1 MGRPPAAALVEFRVT
16 HGVSANYDAI
26 AGPPAFGRPADLATS
41 LPEASASVLPARAWL
56 SSMRFMSNTGL
67 ALSGGG
73 FRATLYHLGVIR
85 YLRDA
90 GALAHVTDIAAVSG
104 GSILAAHLALNW
116 DRYTG
121 DDDAFAEAAA
131 EVIRFTQFDLRNH
144 IVRRLPLTFPIRMA
158 GKLVGSDTES
168 LSPNAILESYYRRF
182 LYGDRRL
189 LELPERPNF
198 HILSTN
204 VSDGTLAVFNR
215 RGLHV
220 LRRGHGPTDPDPFQ
234 HIAGTTMSVAKAVGA
249 SSAFPGFFPPV
260 HVTADDLGVNDGEF
274 PGESFT
280 DGGVYDNL
288 GTRAFTWIHRLHD
301 VDHERI
307 LVSDAGKPFQILG
320 RSTIGF
326 VAQSIRA
333 TDILWDRVW
342 QLERE
347 NFGDQNGFFFAPI
360 TRVVDP
366 ADDPHSLHPAV
377 QQVVSSLRTD
387 LDRFS
392 DLEVAALVRHGFEV
406 TRATHRHLADRSDV
420 PVHDGP
426 AWDPL
431 PGRHALTAAAT
442 AAPSPAGDAAAQGTA
457 RTGGTCPTAAV
468 AAALRRGSRRRVWST
483 LFDPRDW
490 PTWIYAALA
499 AVLFIWLPLRLY
511 RIHRHAEILA
521 GVIDSIAKGD
531 PEIRLVLDLVDGDPS
546 ASWAKVPVTTATESA
561 ATTDFSGVDILAFTR
576 IVDLRQAVGRTDDP
590 VTIRDRMLLRFND
603 AKAASR
609 HLVFRS
615 LLPADD
621 VDFRQPPTQPPLS
634 IARVATADQRA
645 HLEVRCDLP
654 GVPAD
659 ETVPL
664 ELTTSFRSG
673 LFAQGRIPF
682 DLLYPAD
689 LVTIW
694 VLFPQGHPYRKYEL
708 VRYPEGAPE
717 AAEPMS
723 PRYTI
728 DHPFGTLIGWSV
740 IKPEPGNVYE
750 CRWKND

>member
-1 MGRPPAAALVEFRVT
+1 M
-16 HGVSANYDAI
+16 
-26 AGPPAFGRPADLATS
+26 AGPPALGVAAELPSS
-41 LPEASASVLPARAWL
+41 LPEASPSVLPARAGL
-56 SSMRFMSNTGL
+56 SAMRFMSNTGL

-73 FRATLYHLGVIR
+73 FRATLYHLGVVR
-85 YLRDA
+85 YLRDS

-121 DDDAFAEAAA
+121 DDAAFAEVAG
-131 EVIRFTQFDLRNH
+131 ELIRFVQFDLRNH

-189 LELPERPNF
+189 FELPERPNF

-204 VSDGTLAVFNR
+204 VSDGTLAAFNR

-220 LRRGHGPTDPDPFQ
+220 LRRGHASEDPDPFQ
-234 HIAGTTMSVAKAVGA
+234 HIPGTTMSVAKAVGA

-260 HVTADDLGVNDGEF
+260 RVTADDLGVNDGEF

-288 GTRAFTWIHRLHD
+288 GTRAFNWIHRLHN

-366 ADDPHSLHPAV
+366 AEDPHAMHPAI
-377 QQVVSSLRTD
+377 QRVVSSLRTD

-392 DLEVAALVRHGFEV
+392 NLEVAALVRHGYEV

-420 PVHDGP
+420 PMHDGP

-431 PGRHALTAAAT
+431 PGRHALAAAAAT
-442 AAPSPAGDAAAQGTA
+442 GRAEDAVHQASGSQPAGTSRTA
-457 RTGGTCPTAAV
+457 GTCPTAAV
-468 AAALRRGSRRRVWST
+468 AAELRRGSRRRVWST
-483 LFDPRDW
+483 LLDPRDW

-499 AVLFIWLPLRLY
+499 AVLFVWLPLRLY
-511 RIHRHAEILA
+511 AIHRHAELLA

-546 ASWAKVPVTTATESA
+546 ASWEAVPVTAATESA
-561 ATTDFSGVDILAFTR
+561 ATTDFQGVDILAFTR
-576 IVDLRQAVGRTDDP
+576 IIDLRQATGGTNDP
-590 VTIRDRMLLRFND
+590 VKIRDRLLLRFSD
-603 AKAASR
+603 TSAANR

-621 VDFRQPPTQPPLS
+621 VTFRQPPSQPPLS
-634 IARVATADQRA
+634 VTQVAAA
-645 HLEVRCDLP
+645 GEPPHLEMHCDLP
-654 GVPAD
+654 GVPAG

-664 ELTTSFRSG
+664 ELTTSFNSDV
-673 LFAQGRIPF
+673 FARGRIPF
-682 DLLYPAD
+682 ELLYPTD
-689 LVTIW
+689 LLTIW
-694 VLFPQGHPYRKYEL
+694 ILFPQNHPYLRYEL
-708 VRYPEGAPE
+708 LRYPEGAPE

-740 IKPEPGNVYE
+740 IKPVPGNVYE
-750 CRWKND
+750 CRWKTD

>member
-1 MGRPPAAALVEFRVT
+1 
-16 HGVSANYDAI
+16 
-26 AGPPAFGRPADLATS
+26 
-41 LPEASASVLPARAWL
+41 
-56 SSMRFMSNTGL
+56 MRFMSNTGL

-104 GSILAAHLALNW
+104 GSVLAAHLALNW
-116 DRYTG
+116 ARYTG
-121 DDDAFAEAAA
+121 ADDAFAEAAA
-131 EVIRFTQFDLRNH
+131 ELIRFVQFDLRNH
-144 IVRRLPLTFPIRMA
+144 IVRRLPLTFPIRLA
-158 GKLVGSDTES
+158 GKFVGSDTES

-189 LELPERPNF
+189 LELPERPNV

-204 VSDGTLAVFNR
+204 VSDGTLAAFNR
-215 RGLHV
+215 HGLHV
-220 LRRGHGPTDPDPFQ
+220 LRRGHGPDDADPFQ
-234 HIAGTTMSVAKAVGA
+234 HIPGTTMSVAKAVGA

-260 HVTADDLGVNDGEF
+260 RVTADDLGVTEGEF

-288 GTRAFTWIHRLHD
+288 GTRAFNWMHRLHD

-347 NFGDQNGFFFAPI
+347 NFGDQNGFFFVPI
-360 TRVVDP
+360 TKVVDP
-366 ADDPHSLHPAV
+366 ADDPHALHPV
-377 QQVVSSLRTD
+377 IQRLVSSLRTD
-387 LDRFS
+387 LDRFN
-392 DLEVAALVRHGFEV
+392 DLEIAALVRHGYEV
-406 TRATHRHLADRSDV
+406 ARATHRHLSDRSDV
-420 PVHDGP
+420 PVHQGP

-431 PGRHALTAAAT
+431 PGRHLLAAAGHATGPEAGSPAQPGTSRTAAV
-442 AAPSPAGDAAAQGTA
+442 
-457 RTGGTCPTAAV
+457 CPTAA
-468 AAALRRGSRRRVWST
+468 AAAELRRGSRRRVWST
-483 LFDPRDW
+483 LLDPWDW
-490 PTWIYAALA
+490 PTWIYIALA
-499 AVLFIWLPLRLY
+499 AVLFVWLPLRLY
-511 RIHRHAEILA
+511 GIHRHAQLLA

-546 ASWAKVPVTTATESA
+546 ASWATVPVVPTRESA
-561 ATTDFSGVDILAFTR
+561 ATTDFKGVEILAFTR
-576 IVDLRQAVGRTDDP
+576 IIDLRRARGRQDDP
-590 VTIRDRMLLRFND
+590 VRMRDRLLLRFND
-603 AKAASR
+603 ASTGNR
-609 HLVFRS
+609 SLVFQS

-621 VDFRQPPTQPPLS
+621 IEFRQPPSQPPLS
-634 IARVATADQRA
+634 ITRVVPADGPP
-645 HLEVRCDLP
+645 HLEIRCDLP
-654 GVPAD
+654 GAAAG
-659 ETVPL
+659 ETIPL
-664 ELTTSFRSG
+664 ELTSSFASDVLAR
-673 LFAQGRIPF
+673 GRIPF
-682 DLLYPAD
+682 DLRYPAD

-694 VLFPQGHPYRKYEL
+694 ILFPQDHPYRRYEL
-708 VRYPEGAPE
+708 LRYPEGLPE
-717 AAEPMS
+717 AAEPLS

-740 IKPEPGNVYE
+740 IKPVTGHVYE
-750 CRWKND
+750 CRWKAD

>member
-1 MGRPPAAALVEFRVT
+1 
-16 HGVSANYDAI
+16 
-26 AGPPAFGRPADLATS
+26 
-41 LPEASASVLPARAWL
+41 
-56 SSMRFMSNTGL
+56 MRFMSNTGL

-85 YLRDA
+85 YLRDS
-90 GALAHVTDIAAVSG
+90 GALEHVSDIAAVSG

-121 DDDAFAEAAA
+121 DDRAFAAAAA
-131 EVIRFTQFDLRNH
+131 EVIRFVQFDLRNH
-144 IVRRLPLTFPIRMA
+144 IVRRLPLTFPFRLA
-158 GKLVGSDTES
+158 GKLVGSETES
-168 LSPNAILESYYRRF
+168 LSPNALLESAYRRF

-189 LELPERPNF
+189 FELPERPNV

-204 VSDGTLAVFNR
+204 VSDGTLALFNR
-215 RGLHV
+215 NGLHV
-220 LRRGHGPTDPDPFQ
+220 LRRGHRRDTQDPFQ
-234 HIAGTTMSVAKAVGA
+234 HIPGTTMSIAKAVGA

-260 HVTADDLGVNDGEF
+260 RITADDLGVNEGEF

-301 VDHERI
+301 IDHERI
-307 LVSDAGKPFQILG
+307 IVSDAGKPFQILG

-360 TRVVDP
+360 TQVVDP
-366 ADDPHSLHPAV
+366 AEDPHAMHPAV
-377 QQVVSSLRTD
+377 QRVVSSLRTD
-387 LDRFS
+387 LDRFN
-392 DLEVAALVRHGFEV
+392 DLEVTALVRHGYEV
-406 TRATHRHLADRSDV
+406 ARATHRHISDRSDIA
-420 PVHDGP
+420 VHDGP

-431 PGRHALTAAAT
+431 PGAHPLAASLATWRPGGAAGAEAPADGTSPSHGTSPTAAA
-442 AAPSPAGDAAAQGTA
+442 AAE
-457 RTGGTCPTAAV
+457 
-468 AAALRRGSRRRVWST
+468 LRRGCRRRVWST
-483 LFDPRDW
+483 LLDPRDW

-499 AVLFIWLPLRLY
+499 AVLFVWLPLRLY
-511 RIHRHAEILA
+511 AIHRHSELLA

-546 ASWAKVPVTTATESA
+546 AAWANVPVTAATESA
-561 ATTDFSGVDILAFTR
+561 ATTNFQGVDILAFTR
-576 IVDLRQAVGRTDDP
+576 IVDLRRAVGRADDP
-590 VTIRDRMLLRFND
+590 VKIRDRLLLRFSD
-603 AKAASR
+603 TSAADR

-621 VDFRQPPTQPPLS
+621 VTFRQPPSQPPLS
-634 IARVATADQRA
+634 VTRVAAA
-645 HLEVRCDLP
+645 GEPPHLEVHCDLP
-654 GVPAD
+654 GVPAG

-664 ELTTSFRSG
+664 ELTTSFTSDA
-673 LFAQGRIPF
+673 FARGRIPF
-682 DLLYPAD
+682 DLRYPAD

-694 VLFPQGHPYRKYEL
+694 ILFPQDHPYRRYEL
-708 VRYPEGAPE
+708 LLYPEGAPE

-740 IKPEPGNVYE
+740 IKPVPGNVYE
-750 CRWKND
+750 CRWKSD

>member
-1 MGRPPAAALVEFRVT
+1 
-16 HGVSANYDAI
+16 
-26 AGPPAFGRPADLATS
+26 
-41 LPEASASVLPARAWL
+41 
-56 SSMRFMSNTGL
+56 MRFMSNTGL

-85 YLRDA
+85 YLRDS
-90 GALAHVTDIAAVSG
+90 GALEHVSDIAAVSG

-121 DDDAFAEAAA
+121 DDEAFAQAAA
-131 EVIRFTQFDLRNH
+131 EIIRFVQFDLRNH

-189 LELPERPNF
+189 FELPERPNF

-204 VSDGTLAVFNR
+204 VSDGTLAAFNR

-220 LRRGHGPTDPDPFQ
+220 LRRGHAPEDPDPFQ
-234 HIAGTTMSVAKAVGA
+234 HIPGTTMSVAKAVGA

-260 HVTADDLGVNDGEF
+260 RVTADDLGVNDGEF

-288 GTRAFTWIHRLHD
+288 GTRAFNWIHRLHN

-366 ADDPHSLHPAV
+366 TEDPHAMHPAI
-377 QQVVSSLRTD
+377 QRVVSSLRTD

-392 DLEVAALVRHGFEV
+392 DLEVAALVRHGYEV

-420 PVHDGP
+420 PVHTAP
-426 AWDPL
+426 AWDPV
-431 PGRHALTAAAT
+431 PGRHPLAAAS
-442 AAPSPAGDAAAQGTA
+442 AAVGQPTETGHQDPAATPGGTSRIA
-457 RTGGTCPTAAV
+457 GTCPTAAV
-468 AAALRRGSRRRVWST
+468 AAELRRGSRRRVWST
-483 LFDPRDW
+483 LLDPRDW

-499 AVLFIWLPLRLY
+499 AVLFVWLPLRLY

-546 ASWAKVPVTTATESA
+546 ASWANVPVTTATESA
-561 ATTDFSGVDILAFTR
+561 ATTDFQGVDILAFTR
-576 IVDLRQAVGRTDDP
+576 IVDLRRAVGRADDP
-590 VTIRDRMLLRFND
+590 VKIRDRLLLRFND
-603 AKAASR
+603 KSAANR

-621 VDFRQPPTQPPLS
+621 IDFRQPPTQPPLS
-634 IARVATADQRA
+634 VTRVAKAGQPP
-645 HLEVRCDLP
+645 HLEVHCDLP
-654 GVPAD
+654 GVPQG

-673 LFAQGRIPF
+673 LFAEERIPF
-682 DLLYPAD
+682 DLRYPAD

-740 IKPEPGNVYE
+740 IKPVPGNVYE
-750 CRWKND
+750 CRWKNE

>member
-1 MGRPPAAALVEFRVT
+1 
-16 HGVSANYDAI
+16 
-26 AGPPAFGRPADLATS
+26 
-41 LPEASASVLPARAWL
+41 
-56 SSMRFMSNTGL
+56 MRFMSNTGL

-85 YLRDA
+85 YLRDS
-90 GALAHVTDIAAVSG
+90 GSLGHVSDIAAVSG
-104 GSILAAHLALNW
+104 GSILAAHLVLNW
-116 DRYTG
+116 NRYTG
-121 DDDAFAEAAA
+121 DDAAFAEAAG
-131 EVIRFTQFDLRNH
+131 EIIRFVQFDLRNH
-144 IVRRLPLTFPIRMA
+144 IVRRLPLTFPVRLA
-158 GKLVGSDTES
+158 GKLVGSNTES
-168 LSPNAILESYYRRF
+168 LSPNALLESYDRRF
-182 LYGDRRL
+182 LFGDRRL
-189 LELPERPNF
+189 FELPVRPNL

-204 VSDGTLAVFNR
+204 VSDGTLAIFNR
-215 RGLHV
+215 LGLHV
-220 LRRGHGPTDPDPFQ
+220 LRRGHGPHDPDPFQ
-234 HIAGTTMSVAKAVGA
+234 HIPGTMMGVAKAVGA

-260 HVTADDLGVNDGEF
+260 RVSSDDLGVNAGEF

-288 GTRAFTWIHRLHD
+288 GTRAFNWIHRLAD

-326 VAQSIRA
+326 IAQSIRA

-366 ADDPHSLHPAV
+366 AEDPHALHPAI
-377 QQVVSSLRTD
+377 QRVVSSLRTD

-392 DLEVAALVRHGFEV
+392 DLEVAALVRHGYEV

-420 PVHDGP
+420 SVYDGP

-431 PGRHALTAAAT
+431 PGRHALPKGAAAT
-442 AAPSPAGDAAAQGTA
+442 SPAGGAALAGDSPWLGGTA
-457 RTGGTCPTAAV
+457 RTGITCPTATV
-468 AAALRRGSRRRVWST
+468 AAELRCGSERRVWST

-490 PTWIYAALA
+490 PTWIYAVLA
-499 AVLFIWLPLRLY
+499 AVLLIWLPLRLY
-511 RIHRHAEILA
+511 RIHRHAELLA

-546 ASWAKVPVTTATESA
+546 TSWATVPATAATESA
-561 ATTDFSGVDILAFTR
+561 ATTDFQGVEILAFTR
-576 IVDLRQAVGRTDDP
+576 IIDLRQAVGRPDDP
-590 VTIRDRMLLRFND
+590 VTIRDRLLLRFSNSS
-603 AKAASR
+603 AADR

-621 VDFRQPPTQPPLS
+621 VSFKQPPSQPPLS
-634 IARVATADQRA
+634 VTRVAAA
-645 HLEVRCDLP
+645 GESPHLEVHCDLP
-654 GVPAD
+654 GVPAG

-664 ELTTSFRSG
+664 ELTTSFTSDVFASG
-673 LFAQGRIPF
+673 RMPF
-682 DLLYPAD
+682 DLRYPTD
-689 LVTIW
+689 LITIW
-694 VLFPQGHPYRKYEL
+694 ILFPQTHPYSRYEL
-708 VRYPEGAPE
+708 LRYPEGMPE
-717 AAEPMS
+717 AAEPMT

-740 IKPEPGNVYE
+740 IKPVPGHVYE
-750 CRWKND
+750 CRWKSE

>member
-1 MGRPPAAALVEFRVT
+1 
-16 HGVSANYDAI
+16 
-26 AGPPAFGRPADLATS
+26 
-41 LPEASASVLPARAWL
+41 
-56 SSMRFMSNTGL
+56 MRFASNTGL
-67 ALSGGG
+67 SLSGGG

-90 GALAHVTDIAAVSG
+90 HCLQHISDIAAVSG

-121 DDDAFAEAAA
+121 DDAAFAEAAG
-131 EVIRFTQFDLRNH
+131 EVIRFVQFDIRNH
-144 IVRRLPLTFPIRMA
+144 IVRRMPLTFPIRLA
-158 GKLVGSDTES
+158 GKLVGSETES

-189 LELPERPNF
+189 LELPERPKL

-215 RGLHV
+215 TGLHV
-220 LRRGHGPTDPDPFQ
+220 LRRGHRANDADPFQ
-234 HIAGTTMSVAKAVGA
+234 HIPGTMMSIAKAVGA

-260 HVTADDLGVNDGEF
+260 RVTADDLGVSDGEF

-288 GTRAFTWIHRLHD
+288 GTRAFSWIHRLHAI
-301 VDHERI
+301 DHDRI

-326 VAQSIRA
+326 IAQSIRA

-360 TRVVDP
+360 TEVIDP
-366 ADDPHSLHPAV
+366 DRDPHALHPVV
-377 QQVVSSLRTD
+377 QRAVSSLRTD

-392 DLEVAALVRHGFEV
+392 DLEVAAIVRHGYEV
-406 TRATHRHLADRSDV
+406 ARATHRHWADRSDV

-426 AWDPL
+426 SWDPL
-431 PGRHALTAAAT
+431 PGRHGLTEAAAALEHRSGTSRT
-442 AAPSPAGDAAAQGTA
+442 A
-457 RTGGTCPTAAV
+457 GTCRTAAV
-468 AAALRRGSRRRVWST
+468 AAELRDGSRRRVWST
-483 LFDPRDW
+483 LLDVRDW
-490 PTWIYAALA
+490 PTWIYAVLA
-499 AVLFIWLPLRLY
+499 AVLFVWLPLRMY
-511 RIHRHAEILA
+511 RIHRHAELLS

-546 ASWAKVPVTTATESA
+546 SGWSAMPVTDAPSSKE
-561 ATTDFSGVDILAFTR
+561 TTDFTGVDILAFTR
-576 IVDLRQAVGRTDDP
+576 IIDLRGGS
-590 VTIRDRMLLRFND
+590 RDRVSVRDRVLLRFAD
-603 AKAASR
+603 ADASKR
-609 HLVFRS
+609 HLVFHS
-615 LLPADD
+615 LLPPTGAT
-621 VDFRQPPTQPPLS
+621 FRQPPTQPPLS
-634 IARVATADQRA
+634 LTKVTGTASP
-645 HLEVRCDLP
+645 HLEIHIDLP
-654 GVPAD
+654 GVPIGQ
-659 ETVPL
+659 TIPL
-664 ELTTSFRSG
+664 EMSASIPGDFLAREK
-673 LFAQGRIPF
+673 IPF
-682 DLLYPAD
+682 PVHYPTD

-694 VLFPQGHPYRKYEL
+694 MLFPDNHPYHAYTL

-717 AAEPMS
+717 AAEPMAA
-723 PRYTI
+723 RYTI

-740 IKPEPGNVYE
+740 IKPTPGMVYE
-750 CRWKND
+750 CRWTTR

>member
-1 MGRPPAAALVEFRVT
+1 
-16 HGVSANYDAI
+16 
-26 AGPPAFGRPADLATS
+26 
-41 LPEASASVLPARAWL
+41 
-56 SSMRFMSNTGL
+56 MRFMANTGL

-85 YLRDA
+85 YLRDS
-90 GALAHVTDIAAVSG
+90 GALEHVSDIAAVSG

-116 DRYTG
+116 SRYTG
-121 DDDAFAEAAA
+121 DDAAFAEAAA
-131 EVIRFTQFDLRNH
+131 EIVRFVQFDLRNH
-144 IVRRLPLTFPIRMA
+144 IVRRLPLTFPIRLA
-158 GKLVGSDTES
+158 GKLVGSDTDS
-168 LSPNAILESYYRRF
+168 LSPNAMLESYYRRF

-189 LELPERPNF
+189 FELPERPNL

-204 VSDGTLAVFNR
+204 VSDGTLATFNR
-215 RGLHV
+215 LGLHV
-220 LRRGHGPTDPDPFQ
+220 LRRGHGLDDQDPFQ
-234 HIAGTTMSVAKAVGA
+234 HIPGTTMSVAKAVGA

-260 HVTADDLGVNDGEF
+260 RVSADDLGVNDGEF

-288 GTRAFTWIHRLHD
+288 GTRAFNWIHRLHD

-307 LVSDAGKPFQILG
+307 LVSDAGKPFRILG

-366 ADDPHSLHPAV
+366 AEDPHALHPAIQRV
-377 QQVVSSLRTD
+377 ISSLRTD

-392 DLEVAALVRHGFEV
+392 DLEIAALVRHGFEV
-406 TRATHRHLADRSDV
+406 TRATHRHIADRSDV
-420 PVHDGP
+420 PVYTGP

-431 PGRHALTAAAT
+431 PGRHALAGLAPAAGPPGDEASPGGP
-442 AAPSPAGDAAAQGTA
+442 AAPRGTSRA
-457 RTGGTCPTAAV
+457 GGTCPTAAV
-468 AAALRRGSRRRVWST
+468 AAELRRGGRRRVWSS
-483 LFDPRDW
+483 LVDPRDW
-490 PTWIYAALA
+490 PTWIYAVLA
-499 AVLFIWLPLRLY
+499 TLLFVWLPLRLAA
-511 RIHRHAEILA
+511 IHRHAELLA

-546 ASWAKVPVTTATESA
+546 TSWNRVPVTAATASA
-561 ATTDFSGVDILAFTR
+561 VTTDFKGVDILAFTR
-576 IVDLRQAVGRTDDP
+576 IVDLRRALGRPQDP
-590 VTIRDRMLLRFND
+590 VRIRDRLLLRFND
-603 AKAASR
+603 TSAADR

-621 VDFRQPPTQPPLS
+621 VDFRQPPSQPPLS
-634 IARVATADQRA
+634 VTRVAAA
-645 HLEVRCDLP
+645 GAAPHLELHCDLP
-654 GVPAD
+654 GVPAG
-659 ETVPL
+659 EIVPL
-664 ELTTSFRSG
+664 ELTTSFAADF
-673 LFAQGRIPF
+673 FARGRISF
-682 DLLYPAD
+682 DLRYPAD

-694 VLFPQGHPYRKYEL
+694 ILFPQAHPYGRYEL
-708 VRYPEGAPE
+708 LRYPEGDPE

-728 DHPFGTLIGWSV
+728 DHPFGTLIGWSL

-750 CRWKND
+750 CRWKTERAGRE